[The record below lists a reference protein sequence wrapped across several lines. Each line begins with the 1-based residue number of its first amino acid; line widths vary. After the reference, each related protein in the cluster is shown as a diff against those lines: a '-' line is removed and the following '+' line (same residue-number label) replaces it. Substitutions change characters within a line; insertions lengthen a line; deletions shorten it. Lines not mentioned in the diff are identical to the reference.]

1 MYRIEAE
8 CCSPWG
14 GDGGGDVLDLFVD
27 PAGITHFEEKDLK
40 DAAVWP
46 DRAVLPPG
54 VMQHDFNS
62 YFQLVM
68 GARRRKLDMR
78 GTCSGQPVSPGS
90 GANPLKGLQ

>member
-14 GDGGGDVLDLFVD
+14 GDGGDVLDLFVD
-27 PAGITHFEEKDLK
+27 LASTTHFEQKDLK

-54 VMQHDFNS
+54 VTQHDFNS

-78 GTCSGQPVSPGS
+78 GICSGQPVSPGS